1 MACLTIRNFP
11 RMRSHRTRTTH
22 SLVPSADYFTTTLKT
37 YAYNKKSIQTLT
49 SVARLA
55 LNGESFFA
63 LCTSSISKILRAGTF
78 CPYPSV
84 CPPGYY
90 FSLLSMCFKN
100 NILSASHIFICNL
113 SAYVYVSMN
122 LRIATA
128 PLGPLSAL
136 PVE

>member
-1 MACLTIRNFP
+1 MWVDMVRGSECP
-11 RMRSHRTRTTH
+11 RSETEFYVGNRF
-22 SLVPSADYFTTTLKT
+22 L
-37 YAYNKKSIQTLT
+37 
-49 SVARLA
+49 
-55 LNGESFFA
+55 A
-63 LCTSSISKILRAGTF
+63 LCTSSVSKILRAGTF
-78 CPYPSV
+78 CPYSVCPSV
-84 CPPGYY
+84 RPPGYY

-100 NILSASHIFICNL
+100 NILSSSHILICNL

>member
-55 LNGESFFA
+55 LNIIYTVYGHG
-63 LCTSSISKILRAGTF
+63 TRILLYTAYGRACNTVF
-78 CPYPSV
+78 V
-84 CPPGYY
+84 Y
-90 FSLLSMCFKN
+90 FSTL
-100 NILSASHIFICNL
+100 
-113 SAYVYVSMN
+113 VYIVYNSVFVCSCI
-122 LRIATA
+122 RYIRSSPKVKSTTVGTCIISF
-128 PLGPLSAL
+128 PFSF
-136 PVE
+136 